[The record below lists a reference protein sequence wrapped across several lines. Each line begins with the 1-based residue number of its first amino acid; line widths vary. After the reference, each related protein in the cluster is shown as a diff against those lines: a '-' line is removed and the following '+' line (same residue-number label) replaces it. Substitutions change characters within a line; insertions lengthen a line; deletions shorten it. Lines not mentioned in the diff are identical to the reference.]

1 MKAHINSDTLSKA
14 LSRKALVGVSLAAL
28 ALAAAPAAM
37 AQSKAPSKAEVQAAL
52 EAAKDNLF
60 SNPPAAVPEP
70 DTDRPRLTLSPTVPA
85 ALGEEGADTYVDGRE
100 NILYEFSIEMTEGTI
115 RNPWTLSRDKVN
127 LRSYRGSKVDPN
139 TPFLAPTITMR
150 PGQTVRISLAN
161 NLLEK
166 GKDGKPLPAV
176 KCVIPDGG
184 VNVPHCFNET
194 NLHAH
199 GLWVSPSGNSDNVLI
214 SINPGVK
221 FDYEYAVPSDHPAG
235 TFWYHPHKHGSTALQ
250 VSSGMAGALVIKDTR
265 VPTAKDP
272 GDIDIL
278 LQEADGKAFADKVV
292 MFQQVQ
298 YACFDAAG
306 KIQKSSTP
314 TGQPWVCNADQFG
327 EIRDYAQQLSPS
339 ASWANSGRFTSI
351 NGRVQPGIPDL
362 VAGRF
367 ERWRL
372 IHGGVR
378 EAVNFRLFPMKAGAP
393 DWNTVPAKDQALF
406 MQRYCAGQALPMW
419 EVAVDGLTRQEVYK
433 TSEARLQPGYRAD
446 LLVYFPTAGNYC
458 IVDGASD
465 ALGSPSAKA
474 EAIKLLGVAMVGAGQ
489 APTDPDKLLAA
500 LMARAATRN
509 IADEGVRKTVL
520 DDLNDGLKLSKF
532 VWHKTIL
539 PTELNSK
546 PQRLA
551 FNIDTKPTPALFE
564 VLNPDLPPGESG
576 PYKPS
581 RIDRTAVLGEV
592 QEWDLTSKFVSHPF
606 HIHVNPFQVIS
617 VLNKNGDPVT
627 DPTKPSF
634 DPDYAGVLNQWKD
647 TLFVKQDYQ
656 IKVYTR
662 YERYIG
668 EYVLHCHILDH
679 EDQGMMANVSIG
691 IPDGLGGRAEA
702 HGPGAMGHD
711 HGGM

>member
-1 MKAHINSDTLSKA
+1 MKAHINSARLARKGLAGAA
-14 LSRKALVGVSLAAL
+14 LAGVSLAVL
-28 ALAAAPAAM
+28 ALAAAPTAAI
-37 AQSKAPSKAEVQAAL
+37 AQEPSKADVKAAL
-52 EAAKDNLF
+52 EGAKDNVF
-60 SNPPAAVPEP
+60 ANPPAAVPEP
-70 DTDRPRLTLSPTVPA
+70 DTDRPRLTLTPTVPA
-85 ALGEEGADTYVDGRE
+85 GLGEQADDTFVDERQ
-100 NILYEFSIEMTEGTI
+100 NILYKFSIEMTEGFV
-115 RNPWTLSRDKVN
+115 RNPWTLGQDKVN

-166 GKDGKPLPAV
+166 KDGKVLPAA

-214 SINPGVK
+214 SINPGVS

-265 VPTAKDP
+265 VPTAEKP

-298 YACFDAAG
+298 YACFDANG
-306 KIQKSSTP
+306 KIQKSNTP
-314 TGQPWVCNADQFG
+314 TGQPWVCNAGQFG

-351 NGRVQPGIPDL
+351 NGRVQPGIGEL
-362 VAGRF
+362 TAGRF

-372 IHGGVR
+372 VHGGVR

-393 DWNTVPAKDQALF
+393 NWNTVPAKDQALF
-406 MQRYCAGQALPMW
+406 MQKFCAGQALPMW
-419 EVAVDGLTRQEVYK
+419 EVAVDGLTRQQVYK
-433 TSEARLQPGYRAD
+433 TTEARLQPGYRAD

-465 ALGSPSAKA
+465 ALGSPTQAA
-474 EAIKLLGVAMVGAGQ
+474 EAIKLLGVAVVGAGQ
-489 APTDPDKLLAA
+489 APADPDRLLSA
-500 LMARAATRN
+500 LMARAADRN
-509 IADEGVRKTVL
+509 IADAAVKRTVL
-520 DDLNDGLKLSKF
+520 TDLNDGLKLSKF
-532 VWHKTIL
+532 VWHKTIT
-539 PTELNSK
+539 PGELNSK

-551 FNIDTKPTPALFE
+551 FNIDTKPKPALFE

-581 RIDRTAVLGEV
+581 RIDRKAVLGQV
-592 QEWDLTSKFVSHPF
+592 QEWDLTSNLASHPF

-617 VLNKNGDPVT
+617 VLNKAGQPVT
-627 DPTKPSF
+627 TPGTPAY

-702 HGPGAMGHD
+702 HGPGAVGHE
-711 HGGM
+711 HGGE